1 MAAAIRFQP
10 TLSRQIKFM
19 PKVLSLDKSL
29 SVLEAVFQSK
39 DGVGTRALEQKLG
52 YNVATVH
59 NIAMTFCHRGYL
71 RQDPTSKHFFP
82 GMRLMLLGRH
92 PSYLRSLTASAA
104 AVVDEVAER
113 LNESVLLGS
122 IDHGR
127 VLNLKYVPG
136 KQALRVHE
144 PEDVS
149 DHSYCTAFGK
159 VLLSSLPEQEFET
172 YLRETKL
179 EQFTP
184 NTIATQDELRR
195 ELQKVREQGF
205 AQTRDEYCEGIS
217 AVAVPIHDPWGS
229 IIASIGA
236 SAPTLRMRK
245 ARQFEESLQGLKEA
259 AARIGRIW
267 GDELHAES
275 AKKNGTRKKKT
286 P

>member
-1 MAAAIRFQP
+1 
-10 TLSRQIKFM
+10 M

-29 SVLEAVFQSK
+29 SVLEEVFQSK

-71 RQDPTSKHFFP
+71 RQDPVTRHFFP
-82 GMRLMLLGRH
+82 GMRLMHLGRH
-92 PSYLRSLTASAA
+92 PSYLHSLTASASA
-104 AVVDEVAER
+104 IVDEVAER

-122 IDHGR
+122 IDRGR

-159 VLLSSLPEQEFET
+159 VLLSSLSEEELET
-172 YLRETKL
+172 YLREIKL

-184 NTIATQDELRR
+184 NTITTQENLRR
-195 ELQKVREQGF
+195 ELEKVREQGF

-217 AVAVPIHDPWGS
+217 AVAVPIHDPWGT

-236 SAPTLRMRK
+236 SAPTIRMRK
-245 ARQFEESLQGLKEA
+245 ARQFEESLRGLQDA

-267 GDELHAES
+267 GDELHGES
-275 AKKNGTRKKKT
+275 TKKKGARKRKT

>member
-1 MAAAIRFQP
+1 
-10 TLSRQIKFM
+10 M

-29 SVLEAVFQSK
+29 SVLESVFHSK
-39 DGVGTRALEQKLG
+39 DGIGTRALAQQLG
-52 YNVATVH
+52 YNVATIH

-71 RQDPTSKHFFP
+71 RQDTQTRHFLP

-92 PSYLRSLTASAA
+92 PSYLRSLTDSAGA
-104 AVVDEVAER
+104 IIDELAER

-127 VLNLKYVPG
+127 VLNLKYVPS

-159 VLLSSLPEQEFET
+159 VLLSSLAEPELAA
-172 YLRETKL
+172 YLQQTKL
-179 EQFTP
+179 QQLTS
-184 NTIATQDELRR
+184 NTIATPAKLRAELKQVR
-195 ELQKVREQGF
+195 ELGY
-205 AQTRDEYCEGIS
+205 AQTRDEYSEGVS

-236 SAPTLRMRK
+236 SAPTLRLQK
-245 ARQFEESLQGLKEA
+245 ATQFEQTLKALREA
-259 AARIGRIW
+259 ASLIENIW
-267 GDELHAES
+267 AETMQAEPPPKKAT
-275 AKKNGTRKKKT
+275 AKKPKATK

>member
-1 MAAAIRFQP
+1 
-10 TLSRQIKFM
+10 M
-19 PKVLSLDKSL
+19 PKVLSLEKSL

-39 DGVGTRALEQKLG
+39 EGIGTRALQQKLG

-59 NIAMTFCHRGYL
+59 NIAMTFCARGYL
-71 RQDPTSKHFFP
+71 NQDPASRHFFP

-104 AVVDEVAER
+104 AVVDEISEQ

-159 VLLSSLPEQEFET
+159 VLLASLPEAELDA
-172 YLRETKL
+172 YLRETRL

-184 NTIATQDELRR
+184 NTISTPEGLRAELH
-195 ELQKVREQGF
+195 KVKKQGY

-245 ARQFEESLQGLKEA
+245 ARQFEESLKGLQSA
-259 AARIGRIW
+259 AARIEKIW
-267 GDELHAES
+267 GEEMHEGPPKAAAS
-275 AKKNGTRKKKT
+275 RKKKT
-286 P
+286 A

>member
-1 MAAAIRFQP
+1 
-10 TLSRQIKFM
+10 M

-29 SVLEAVFQSK
+29 SVLEAILQSK
-39 DGVGTRALEQKLG
+39 EGIGTRALQQKLG

-59 NIAMTFCHRGYL
+59 NIAMTFCARGYL
-71 RQDPTSKHFFP
+71 RQDPESRHFFP

-104 AVVDEVAER
+104 AIVDEVAER
-113 LNESVLLGS
+113 LNESILLGS

-127 VLNLKYVPG
+127 VMNLKYVPG

-149 DHSYCTAFGK
+149 DHSYCTGFGK
-159 VLLSSLPEQEFET
+159 VLLASLSEPELEAYLQET
-172 YLRETKL
+172 RL

-184 NTIATQDELRR
+184 NTICTPEALRR
-195 ELQKVREQGF
+195 ELQKVREQGY
-205 AQTRDEYCEGIS
+205 AQTHDEYCEGIS

-236 SAPTLRMRK
+236 SAPSVRMRR
-245 ARQFEESLQGLKEA
+245 ARQFEESLQGLQDA
-259 AARIGRIW
+259 ATRIERIW
-267 GDELHAES
+267 GEEMHAEP
-275 AKKNGTRKKKT
+275 AKKRNARKKKS